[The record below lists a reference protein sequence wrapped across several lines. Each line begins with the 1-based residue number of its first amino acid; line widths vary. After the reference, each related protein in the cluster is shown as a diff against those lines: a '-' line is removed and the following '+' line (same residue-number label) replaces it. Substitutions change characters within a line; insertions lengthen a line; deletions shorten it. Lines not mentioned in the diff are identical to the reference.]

1 MRLQCFALA
10 AELVVVQAMCEVGK
24 HSITILGPESSDLPL
39 NTMMNKR
46 STVRY
51 TPGPLL
57 LASSLIAFALS
68 ASVRSNAA
76 PIYHDGVSA
85 PLSGAFE
92 FGTYLPNQIAGTSQ
106 DGCCAPITGAREYF
120 FDLGGNL
127 NPGTAGSFNLVVYSF
142 STPKDSVRLYPSQDH
157 YFGGGVPDSLAPE
170 VMEYSVWGS
179 NTGGP
184 NPSEWTML
192 SNPIGWTTPVAGKPE
207 YTFEG
212 VAPAEI
218 FRGGSSEGG
227 LGNAYTQDYTFSTA
241 YKYFG
246 FRGSSIAMAAFTADP
261 ELDTMVAFNRR
272 DVPISTPD
280 SGVPLAG
287 TALVLALCAT
297 VRSRQVRRA

>member
-1 MRLQCFALA
+1 
-10 AELVVVQAMCEVGK
+10 
-24 HSITILGPESSDLPL
+24 
-39 NTMMNKR
+39 MMNKR
-46 STVRY
+46 STIRS
-51 TPGPLL
+51 TQGQSILAMPLL
-57 LASSLIAFALS
+57 AFALS
-68 ASVRSNAA
+68 AGVQLNAA

-85 PLSGAFE
+85 PLSGVFE
-92 FGTYLPNQIAGTSQ
+92 FGTYLPNQIAGTVQ
-106 DGCCAPITGAREYF
+106 DGCCAPLTGAREYF
-120 FDLGGNL
+120 YDVNGNV
-127 NPGTAGSFNLVVYSF
+127 NPGTVGSFNLVVYSF

-192 SNPIGWTTPVAGKPE
+192 SNPIGWTSPVAGKPE

-212 VAPAEI
+212 VVPSEI

-227 LGNAYTQDYTFSTA
+227 LANAYTQDYTFSTA

-246 FRGSSIAMAAFTADP
+246 FRGSSIAMAASTADP

-287 TALVLALCAT
+287 TALVLVLCAA
-297 VRSRQVRRA
+297 VHRRQVRLA

>member
-1 MRLQCFALA
+1 MLETMKHQGSLIRSSQGKSLLA
-10 AELVVVQAMCEVGK
+10 AP
-24 HSITILGPESSDLPL
+24 I
-39 NTMMNKR
+39 
-46 STVRY
+46 
-51 TPGPLL
+51 
-57 LASSLIAFALS
+57 IALALS
-68 ASVRSNAA
+68 AGIQSNAA

-92 FGTYLPNQIAGTSQ
+92 FGTYLPNQIAPTTQ
-106 DGCCAPITGAREYF
+106 DSCCAPITGAREYF
-120 FDLGGNL
+120 FDVNGPL

-157 YFGGGVPDSLAPE
+157 YSGGGVPDSLAPE

-184 NPSEWTML
+184 NQSDWTLL
-192 SNPIGWTTPVAGKPE
+192 SNPIGWTSPVAGKPE

-227 LGNAYTQDYTFSTA
+227 LANAYTQDYTFATA

-261 ELDTMVAFNRR
+261 ELDTMVGFNRR

-287 TALVLALCAT
+287 TALVMALCAAIH
-297 VRSRQVRRA
+297 RRQNRRG